1 MKRGLRAAGW
11 FLLTA
16 SCCCVGCFDRNGRPA
31 THPVKGRVTYQ
42 GKPVADASVAFLA
55 PGAPSPASGT
65 TDADGRFTLSTFA
78 QGDGAV
84 AGTHVV
90 TVKKLSLQP
99 AGPIPP
105 ADIEEAMRQ
114 QAQQIAKAEKSGS
127 LLPEKYAAE
136 STTDLR
142 LEVVDGEN
150 FFEIKLAD

>member
-1 MKRGLRAAGW
+1 
-11 FLLTA
+11 
-16 SCCCVGCFDRNGRPA
+16 
-31 THPVKGRVTYQ
+31 
-42 GKPVADASVAFLA
+42 VAFLA

-65 TDADGRFTLSTFA
+65 TDKDGNFTLSTFA
-78 QGDGAV
+78 QDDGAV

-114 QAQQIAKAEKSGS
+114 QAQQIAKAQKSGS
-127 LLPEKYAAE
+127 VLPQKYAEE
-136 STTDLR
+136 SSTDLR
-142 LEVVDGEN
+142 FDVVEGEN